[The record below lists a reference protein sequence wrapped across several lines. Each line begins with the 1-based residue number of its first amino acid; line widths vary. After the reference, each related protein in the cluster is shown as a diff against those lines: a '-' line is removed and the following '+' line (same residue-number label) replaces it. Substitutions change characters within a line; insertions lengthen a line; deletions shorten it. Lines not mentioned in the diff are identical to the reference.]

1 MKEERGSQKSG
12 WDLDSKCLGFRDK
25 VGAGMWGRGGRM
37 NSLQNLKEIQRSWIV
52 LFLQMGEGSCIR

>member
-1 MKEERGSQKSG
+1 MSR
-12 WDLDSKCLGFRDK
+12 LRDK

>member
-1 MKEERGSQKSG
+1 MSR
-12 WDLDSKCLGFRDK
+12 LRDK
-25 VGAGMWGRGGRM
+25 VWAGMWGRGGRM